1 MRRDAPLVQQG
12 AGIIELAV
20 LDPGTADQ
28 DRRPAVGGLAR
39 QFLDRGAACRLER
52 RLQHQIFRRIAGDEQ
67 FGQHDEIGAVGRAC
81 ARAARA
87 LAALPATSPTVGF
100 NWASV
105 IVN

>member
-1 MRRDAPLVQQG
+1 MNNSGNTTRSAPSAL
-12 AGIIELAV
+12 
-20 LDPGTADQ
+20 
-28 DRRPAVGGLAR
+28 
-39 QFLDRGAACRLER
+39 
-52 RLQHQIFRRIAGDEQ
+52 
-67 FGQHDEIGAVGRAC
+67 AC